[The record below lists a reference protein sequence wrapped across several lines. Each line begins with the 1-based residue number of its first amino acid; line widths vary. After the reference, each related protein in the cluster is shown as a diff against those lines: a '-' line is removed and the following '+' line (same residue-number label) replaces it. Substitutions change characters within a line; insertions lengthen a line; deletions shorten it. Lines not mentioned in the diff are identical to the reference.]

1 MNLNVPFNVEVR
13 AQASSHYDNAT
24 IERRL
29 AVLAERDDEA
39 ALREVAYLRALM
51 DRRRD

>member
-1 MNLNVPFNVEVR
+1 MNLNVPFSVEVR
-13 AQASSHYDNAT
+13 AKASSQYDHAT

-29 AVLAERDDEA
+29 AVLAGRDDEA
-39 ALREVAYLRALM
+39 ALREIAYLRALM

>member
-1 MNLNVPFNVEVR
+1 MKLTIPFNVEVR
-13 AQASSHYDNAT
+13 ANASSQYDHAT

-29 AVLAERDDEA
+29 AVLAGRDDEA